1 MVIYPQNF
9 EEKIDFTAIRKLLK
23 QHCISEMG
31 TYYVDKIS
39 FSTQFD
45 TVQKLLQQ
53 TEEFRAILAGD
64 EPFPAQDYIDMRT
77 ELMPLRIAGTFIE
90 QESLLDLKASL
101 STLLAVSE
109 FFQKSEANRFPELK
123 ILSDN
128 IIVNPLIL
136 KNIESIVDDKGEIR
150 DSASEKLHNIRKE
163 RAAIEASVFGKV
175 KQALIKA
182 KSSGYTADDVEI
194 TVRNGRL
201 VIPVISAYKRNV
213 PGFIHDESSSGQT
226 TYIEPAAAFEMNN
239 EIRDLLNAERRE
251 IIRILTAF
259 TDLLRPDLDE
269 IINAYRYL
277 GLLDFIR
284 AKASFA
290 LEIGAILPNFQNRV
304 VIDWMDAMHPLLYLT
319 LRKQTKPIVPL
330 TLSLDADHRI
340 LVISGPNAG
349 GKSICLKTIGL
360 LQYMLQCGLLVP
372 MKENS
377 QAGMFHHLF
386 IDIGDEQ
393 SLENDLS
400 TYSSHLLNMKHFV
413 EHGNSRTLFLIDE
426 FGTGTEP
433 TLGGAIAEAV
443 LDEMNHKKSFGVV
456 TTHYAN
462 LKLFADKNEGVV
474 NGAMLFDIKALKPL
488 FRLHIGK
495 PGSSFAF
502 EIATKIGF
510 PNEILKNAMNLCGE
524 EQASFDQQL
533 QQLEIEKENL
543 KKEQTKVAIADSFLA
558 EVIAK
563 YQKLATEVETS
574 RKNILSSAHDQAKQ
588 ILSNANKL
596 IENTIREIKE
606 AQADKEK
613 VKTLRHEV
621 DVMKE
626 NLDEML
632 LENPAPKDGLITSHK
647 SLKKKQKNAQPLP
660 KTDPITIDHSP
671 VKVGDY
677 ARMAGTTAIGKIAE
691 IKKAEALL
699 MFDSVATRVKL
710 SQIEKVTGY
719 TPKKRTV
726 KSVGIMSDINER
738 KEQFSLQIDLR
749 GERTEDALVMVESYL
764 DEAVLVGVKD
774 LKILHGK
781 GNGILRQRIRSLLS
795 KIHEVEKFRD
805 EENEFGGTG
814 ITLVTLR

>member
-1 MVIYPQNF
+1 MIFPQNF
-9 EEKIDFTAIRKLLK
+9 EEKIDFITIRKLLK
-23 QHCISEMG
+23 QHCISDMG
-31 TYYVDKIS
+31 AFYVDKIA
-39 FSTQFD
+39 FSSNYK
-45 TVQKLLQQ
+45 TVQKLLLQ
-53 TEEFRAILAGD
+53 TEEFRTILSGD
-64 EPFPAQDYIDMRT
+64 TSFPAQDYLDLRT

-90 QESLLDLKASL
+90 QESLPLLKASL
-101 STLLAVSE
+101 FTLCQILNYFEKTDA
-109 FFQKSEANRFPELK
+109 QKYPELK
-123 ILSDN
+123 YLAKDIFVDAQ
-128 IIVNPLIL
+128 IIKQIDLI
-136 KNIESIVDDKGEIR
+136 IDEKGDIR

-163 RAAIEASVFGKV
+163 RSAIEASVFGKV
-175 KQALIKA
+175 KQALVKA
-182 KSSGYTADDVEI
+182 KAGGYATDDVEI

-201 VIPVISAYKRNV
+201 VIPVISAYKRNI

-239 EIRDLLNAERRE
+239 EIRELLNAERRE

-259 TDLLRPDLDE
+259 TDGLRPELDSLTE
-269 IINAYRYL
+269 AYRFL
-277 GLLDFIR
+277 GMIDFIR

-290 LEIGAILPNFQNRV
+290 IEIGALLPDFTNQAV
-304 VIDWMDAMHPLLYLT
+304 VDWIDAMHPLLYLT

-330 TLSLDADHRI
+330 TLSLDSQNRI

-377 QAGMFHHLF
+377 KIGLFHQLF

-413 EHGNSRTLFLIDE
+413 QNGNDRTLFLIDE

-443 LDEMNHKKSFGVV
+443 LDEMNRKKSFGVV

-462 LKLFADKNEGVV
+462 LKLYADKAEGIV

-510 PNEILKNAMNLCGE
+510 PESILKNAMLLCGE

-533 QQLEIEKENL
+533 QQLEIEKDNL
-543 KKEQTKVAIADSFLA
+543 KKEQQKVTLADNFLA
-558 EVIAK
+558 EVIQK
-563 YQKLATEVETS
+563 YQKLTAEVES
-574 RKNILSSAHDQAKQ
+574 SKKAILSSAHDQAKQ
-588 ILSNANKL
+588 VLSNANKL
-596 IENTIREIKE
+596 IENTVREIKE
-606 AQADKEK
+606 KQADKES
-613 VKTLRHEV
+613 VKILRQEV
-621 DVMKE
+621 AAMKE
-626 NLDEML
+626 NLNQML
-632 LENPAPKDGLITSHK
+632 LENPAPTDGLILSHK
-647 SLKKKQKNAQPLP
+647 SLKKKQKSVFPA
-660 KTDPITIDHSP
+660 PIKENITVDHSP
-671 VKVGDY
+671 IKVGDY
-677 ARMAGTTAIGKIAE
+677 ARMAGTTAVGIVAE
-691 IKKAEALL
+691 IKKSEVLL
-699 MFDSVATRVKL
+699 MFDSVATRVKT
-710 SQIEKVTGY
+710 SQVEKVSGY
-719 TPKKRTV
+719 TPKKRTTKASGV
-726 KSVGIMSDINER
+726 LSDINDR
-738 KEQFSLQIDLR
+738 KEKFPLQIDLR

-764 DEAVLVGVKD
+764 DEAVLLGVKD

-795 KIHEVEKFRD
+795 KIHEVEKFKD